1 MPGNGHLDA
10 ISARLDDGWW
20 VAVDEGRLVFRHG
33 ASAIE
38 VAPDGPLRW
47 VRDGAD
53 LLSFEEAVSA
63 VPARLH
69 GWMALAAL
77 IGLRRCIG
85 GLATGVALPAGYH
98 EWPPMARRAA
108 PVPDW
113 MRSLARLDAVDM
125 PDVPEGVDDGLSE
138 FEDRRAG

>member
-10 ISARLDDGWW
+10 ISAYLDDGWW
-20 VAVDEGRLVFRHG
+20 VAVEDGRLVFHNG
-33 ASAIE
+33 ASAIA

-53 LLSFEEAVSA
+53 LAFEEALAA
-63 VPARLH
+63 VPERLH

-77 IGLRRCIG
+77 IGLRRCVG

-108 PVPDW
+108 PLPEW

-125 PDVPEGVDDGLSE
+125 PEVPDGVDDGLSE
-138 FEDRRAG
+138 QEDPRAG

>member
-10 ISARLDDGWW
+10 ISAHLEDGWW
-20 VAVDEGRLVFRHG
+20 VAVEDRRLVFRND
-33 ASAIE
+33 ATAIA

-47 VRDGAD
+47 LRDGAD
-53 LLSFEEAVSA
+53 LTFEEALAA
-63 VPARLH
+63 VPTRLH

-77 IGLRRCIG
+77 IALRQSVG

-108 PVPDW
+108 PLPDW

-125 PDVPEGVDDGLSE
+125 PDVPEGVDDGLSAL
-138 FEDRRAG
+138 EDPRSR